1 MFSSKANYKK
11 IALVTGSSRGI
22 GRATALLLAENGY
35 DLAINYLQNKDK
47 AEEVANQARKFGVK
61 AVVIKAD
68 LSIENQIT
76 NMFLHIDKELGNITA
91 LVNNGAI
98 SSGLKSIEEIDFN
111 YLEKIY
117 KTNVFGAF
125 ICCREAIKRMKI
137 NQCGSIV
144 NVSSLASKLGGFKMS
159 AYASSKASITN
170 FTIGLS
176 KEVAEFGIRV
186 NAVSPGVIDS
196 DAHNNISE
204 ERKNH
209 LINSIP
215 LRRLGNAKE
224 VAEAIFWLIS
234 DKSSYVTGSTLSITG
249 GK

>member
-1 MFSSKANYKK
+1 
-11 IALVTGSSRGI
+11 
-22 GRATALLLAENGY
+22 
-35 DLAINYLQNKDK
+35 
-47 AEEVANQARKFGVK
+47 
-61 AVVIKAD
+61 
-68 LSIENQIT
+68 
-76 NMFLHIDKELGNITA
+76 MFLHIDKELGNITA